1 MIKTQADPQTLQ
13 TGGNE
18 AYHSPGEFDIF
29 LSLLLLCS
37 SFLCRFANFE
47 SLHLFFFLLFSE
59 EEQDVYKKT
68 EKFAFKKM
76 ANKEKERDRDRERKK
91 KENSFSL
98 KSLHVFYA

>member
-1 MIKTQADPQTLQ
+1 M
-13 TGGNE
+13 GGKE

-47 SLHLFFFLLFSE
+47 SLHLVFFLLFSE
-59 EEQDVYKKT
+59 EQDVRK
-68 EKFAFKKM
+68 KFAFKKM

-91 KENSFSL
+91 KKRIRFR
-98 KSLHVFYA
+98 

>member
-1 MIKTQADPQTLQ
+1 M
-13 TGGNE
+13 
-18 AYHSPGEFDIF
+18 
-29 LSLLLLCS
+29 
-37 SFLCRFANFE
+37 
-47 SLHLFFFLLFSE
+47 
-59 EEQDVYKKT
+59 YKKT